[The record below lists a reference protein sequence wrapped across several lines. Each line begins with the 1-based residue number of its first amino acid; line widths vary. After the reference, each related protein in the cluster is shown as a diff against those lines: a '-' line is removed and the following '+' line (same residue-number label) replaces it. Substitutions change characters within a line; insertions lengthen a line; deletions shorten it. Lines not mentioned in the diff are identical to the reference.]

1 MTEGEREAHK
11 RAAARRALAFV
22 EEGMAVGL
30 GTGSTVRYVL
40 EELAAGRTEGRWL
53 DLRCVATS
61 RATEE
66 LAHALA
72 LPLSTLDEVPELDLA
87 IDGADEVDP
96 ERRLLKGGGGALLRE
111 KIVAA
116 CARRL
121 VVVVDAS
128 KRVER
133 LGARHPLPVEVDP
146 FAIEPQRRFLLA
158 LGAHRV
164 ELRRDGAGRP
174 YRTDGGHV
182 ILDAH
187 FEGGVADPEALARRL
202 ADRPGVLEHG
212 LFLGFAPTVVVG
224 HGPTEAETEVL
235 G

>member
-1 MTEGEREAHK
+1 MTEGEREALK
-11 RAAARRALAFV
+11 RAAARRALAWV

-40 EELAAGRTEGRWL
+40 EELAAGRAEGRWR

-72 LPLSTLDEVPELDLA
+72 LPLVTLDDAPELDLA
-87 IDGADEVDP
+87 IDGADEIDP

-121 VVVVDAS
+121 VIVADRTKAVA
-128 KRVER
+128 R
-133 LGARHPLPVEVDP
+133 LGERHPVPVEIDP
-146 FAIEPQRRFLLA
+146 FAVAPQIRYLES
-158 LGAHRV
+158 LGASRV

-174 YRTDGGHV
+174 FRTDGGHA
-182 ILDAH
+182 ILDATFPAGLAH
-187 FEGGVADPEALARRL
+187 PEELARRL

-212 LFLGFAPTVVVG
+212 LFLDFAPTVVLA
-224 HGPTEAETEVL
+224 HGPTEAETEVWA
-235 G
+235 